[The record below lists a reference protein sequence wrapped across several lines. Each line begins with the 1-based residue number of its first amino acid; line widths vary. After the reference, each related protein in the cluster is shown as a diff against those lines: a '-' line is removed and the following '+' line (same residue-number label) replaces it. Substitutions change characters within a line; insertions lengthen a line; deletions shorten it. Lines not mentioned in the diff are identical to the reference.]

1 MDYEFESTVTNDDG
15 EQETEIHTLD
25 EFADIEE
32 GKSVASIGCEN
43 QTRYL
48 TVSATTME
56 GYNTTLLARDVQDKL
71 DQYQAPDG
79 ITIEIGGE
87 SEQVMEAVKD
97 MLLMI
102 LLAIIL
108 IYLVMVAQF
117 QNLVSPFIVLLTIPL
132 AFTGGFI
139 ALFITGSEI
148 SIICL
153 MGFLVPAGVIVN
165 NGIVFV
171 DYVNQLRIGGMDKK
185 EALVETGKTRMRP
198 ILLTAMTTI
207 LAMSTMAF
215 SNDMGS
221 EMGKGMAVVVI
232 GGLIYGTFMTLFI
245 VPILYDIIYR
255 KKDMKKVDIGD
266 EESLKDDEVLLAEG
280 INDIGGNVDSE

>member
-1 MDYEFESTVTNDDG
+1 MDYEFEVTVTNDDG

-48 TVSATTME
+48 TVSATTIE

-153 MGFLVPAGVIVN
+153 MGFLVLAGVIVN

-198 ILLTAMTTI
+198 ILMTAMTTI

-245 VPILYDIIYR
+245 VPVLYDIIYR
-255 KKDMKKVDIGD
+255 KKDMRKVDIGD

-280 INDIGGNVDSE
+280 NNDIGGNVDSE